1 MKHVFRLFALMAVF
15 LMGSVTTEASKTL
28 TYDFMA
34 NHPTS
39 QVRIDQGHKEVIG
52 NIAYWTG
59 SWAGLFGRKIGF
71 ATDSYPVLHQNGG
84 LVDYHS
90 SRKTY
95 VMNLS
100 VGDKVTF
107 VYTGTNPSV
116 QFHTSGTAR
125 ISGLELYD
133 TFVSGNSYT
142 VTTAGNLCVLTHWSA
157 DGDVTIINRIV
168 IESVKE
174 TETVDISNGM
184 STYCCTN
191 PLDFS
196 TTSNLKAYVAIG
208 FDNGKFIFKQVNY
221 VPSNTGFLVVSQGG
235 DAATANIPVGR
246 SSNYKENTID
256 GNLFRGYLASVS
268 VYLPYGKAG
277 YAFGVANGEV
287 GIYRINTGF
296 VCRPN
301 KAILLVDELNS
312 YPGNLLEPAI

>member
-28 TYDFMA
+28 TYDFMT

-133 TFVSGNSYT
+133 TFATGVPYT

-157 DGDVTIINRIV
+157 DGDVTVINRIV

-184 STYCCTN
+184 STFCSTV

-196 TTSNLKAYVAIG
+196 ATPNLKAYVATG
-208 FDNGKFIFKQVNY
+208 FENGKFIFKEVKY
-221 VPSNTGFLVVSQGG
+221 VPSDTGFLIVAQGG
-235 DAATANIPVGR
+235 ISTSATVPVGR
-246 SSNYKENTID
+246 STDYKENAID
-256 GNLFRGYLASVS
+256 GNLFT
-268 VYLPYGKAG
+268 GKLETTKINTPLGAQC
-277 YAFGVANGEV
+277 YMFGVGDGAV
-287 GIYRINTGF
+287 GIYPVYGTF
-296 VCRPN
+296 YCRAQ
-301 KAILLVDELNS
+301 KAYLTV
-312 YPGNLLEPAI
+312 AQ